1 MLSRGDR
8 RGRCSGSGEGRWFVV
23 MGDLERCNSS
33 MVGGF
38 WCTFSADGLE
48 VLWTPL
54 SVGKREGQSE
64 TLMDAQGREP
74 HSSPKGDKHGARAGV
89 GRPFSPRCGVFFP
102 A

>member
-1 MLSRGDR
+1 MLSKGDR

-38 WCTFSADGLE
+38 WCMFSADGLE

-54 SVGKREGQSE
+54 SVGQREGQSV
-64 TLMDAQGREP
+64 TPTDAQGREP
-74 HSSPKGDKHGARAGV
+74 HSKKGDKHGACAGV
-89 GRPFSPRCGVFFP
+89 GRPFSPICVIFFP